1 MAVATMVAFWLG
13 TLPLLSLSTL
23 GWARMG
29 KRWQTLSGP
38 VAACCI
44 LGMGLYLIVARS
56 PVDVSR
62 LQSTSES
69 MPLVQVAN
77 HESKNPVEAKLDPT
91 HTAKKRW
98 GADYAGE
105 TGRQRLERM
114 RKMLNAG
121 LPCCEP
127 FVEETQ
133 HDE

>member
-1 MAVATMVAFWLG
+1 MAVATMIAFWLG

-29 KRWQTLSGP
+29 RRWQTLSGP

-44 LGMGLYLIVARS
+44 LGMGIYLIVARS
-56 PVDVSR
+56 PVDMSR

-69 MPLVQVAN
+69 IPVVQVAN
-77 HESKNPVEAKLDPT
+77 HESIIPVEGKMDPT
-91 HTAKKRW
+91 HTAKNLT
-98 GADYAGE
+98 GATHAGE

-127 FVEETQ
+127 FVEEPQ

>member
-1 MAVATMVAFWLG
+1 MAVATMVAVWLG
-13 TLPLLSLSTL
+13 TLPLLALSTL

-77 HESKNPVEAKLDPT
+77 HESSIPVEATMNPT
-91 HTAKKRW
+91 QATKKQA
-98 GADYAGE
+98 GATYAGE

-127 FVEETQ
+127 FVEEPQ
-133 HDE
+133 HDQ

>member
-77 HESKNPVEAKLDPT
+77 HESSIPVEATMNPT
-91 HTAKKRW
+91 QATKKQA
-98 GADYAGE
+98 GATYAGE

-127 FVEETQ
+127 FVEEPQ
-133 HDE
+133 HDQ